1 LKEQAHITFESL
13 KPINFLKDTII
24 DFTSQSDLKENVFDG
39 IAGVTTGFLSKKLI
53 VGTTNSPVKKLV
65 GTLLQVGITALVT
78 KNSSKIKA
86 NTSGLITAWTNPLY
100 KRDFPLKYYEAYNST
115 YCVIIGFLRRVIV
128 SSVPLVRI
136 CMIFKSREILSDF
149 ASSLKVCNRF

>member
-1 LKEQAHITFESL
+1 MTDNSLLLKERISFLADRQSQQIVLLKEQVHITFESL

-24 DFTSQSDLKENVFDG
+24 DFTSQSDLKENIFDG

-53 VGTTNSPVKKLV
+53 VGTTNSPVKKLA

-86 NTSGLITAWTNPLY
+86 IGEVFLKHLFNRETAINAQ
-100 KRDFPLKYYEAYNST
+100 E
-115 YCVIIGFLRRVIV
+115 
-128 SSVPLVRI
+128 
-136 CMIFKSREILSDF
+136 
-149 ASSLKVCNRF
+149 

>member
-1 LKEQAHITFESL
+1 MTDNSLLLKERISFLADRQSQQIVLLKEQAHITFESL

-24 DFTSQSDLKENVFDG
+24 DFTSQSDLKQNVFDG
-39 IAGVTTGFLSKKLI
+39 ITGVTTGFLSKKLI

-86 NTSGLITAWTNPLY
+86 IGEVFLKHLINRETAINAQ
-100 KRDFPLKYYEAYNST
+100 E
-115 YCVIIGFLRRVIV
+115 
-128 SSVPLVRI
+128 
-136 CMIFKSREILSDF
+136 
-149 ASSLKVCNRF
+149 